1 VIIVSQLNGAI
12 VAGRDSLK
20 VNGLELATPEIAPEK
35 GTKVGFFLFDAN
47 SNKKTEG
54 TLPPG
59 ATWTRPFLTAADIY
73 IPTTKP
79 ESVKLEFNG
88 RVLYV
93 PNWKAASEGQSSV
106 AFD

>member
-20 VNGLELATPEIAPEK
+20 VNGIELATQEIAPEK

-47 SNKKTEG
+47 GNKKTDA
-54 TLPPG
+54 TLPKGP
-59 ATWTRPFLTAADIY
+59 TWTRPFLTAADVY
-73 IPTTKP
+73 IPTAKP

-88 RVLYV
+88 HVLNV